1 MLTGVAAKLFF
12 GGCCAVQWWAAILL
26 GSILSATDP
35 VRPSPQAA
43 CLLTT
48 FLLSCH
54 TWLRLLLL
62 VQVAVVA
69 VLGTLGAPSHLR
81 HMIEGEVSSPPD
93 RFKRLLEKRR
103 SRERSPGSGP
113 DANRPLGLSR
123 S

>member
-1 MLTGVAAKLFF
+1 MAAKLFF

-48 FLLSCH
+48 FLLCCH
-54 TWLRLLLL
+54 TWLRLLLVL
-62 VQVAVVA
+62 QVAVVA

-93 RFKRLLEKRR
+93 RLLEK
-103 SRERSPGSGP
+103 G
-113 DANRPLGLSR
+113 GLEAAR
-123 S
+123 C